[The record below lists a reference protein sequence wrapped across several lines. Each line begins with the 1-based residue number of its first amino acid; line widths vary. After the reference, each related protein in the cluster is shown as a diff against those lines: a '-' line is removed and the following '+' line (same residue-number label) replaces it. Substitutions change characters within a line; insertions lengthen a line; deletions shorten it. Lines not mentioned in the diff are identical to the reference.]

1 MTVKEWTDKTIK
13 DLAKRKERK
22 NRIVENE
29 ANGVTIASIRRVK
42 KRYGMV

>member
-13 DLAKRKERK
+13 DLAKPKERK

-29 ANGVTIASIRRVK
+29 ATSITIESIRRVK
-42 KRYGMV
+42 RRYGQV

>member
-22 NRIVENE
+22 NRISENE
-29 ANGVTIASIRRVK
+29 ANSITIESIRRVK
-42 KRYGMV
+42 RRYGQV